1 MATPIRKKRNFKALQ
16 LSSPS
21 SPVSPIVVAPP
32 EPVPAPAPAPAPTAA
47 PAPSVAP
54 LMPTRQAPAP
64 GGKRRP
70 PPMTL
75 KAPKIPTN
83 PAPVETGGQLLT
95 VVSGSSSAPNTA
107 SPMGST
113 RRSTYATLSNTL
125 ANLDINAETK
135 YDLRNEDLKEMQEL
149 GQGNGGSVKKVRAH
163 PHRHYNGEKGP
174 CSLLPTAFDD
184 ADRCQVVLIDAK
196 PAVRKQILREL
207 QIMHNCHSKY
217 IISFY
222 GAYLADP
229 NICICMEFMDKGSL
243 DGIYKK
249 IGAID
254 IDIVGKVALAVLEG
268 LTYLYDVHRI
278 IHRDIKPSNILCNS
292 QGDIKI
298 CDFGVSGE
306 LINSIAD
313 TFVGTSTYMSPERIQ
328 GAQYT
333 VKSDV
338 WSLGISLIELA
349 LGRFPFS
356 ESDDDSD
363 SDLSEFENT
372 LSPARPGSMGSIA
385 ALSLPQSRKDRKSA
399 AAKKDRRK
407 SKGVSLQGGG
417 MTMSILELLQHIVNE
432 PAPRLTP
439 EGSYAKGFI
448 GTSTRIPSS
457 NHEWIK
463 HAKRSKIDVEE
474 WANTF

>member
-1 MATPIRKKRNFKALQ
+1 M
-16 LSSPS
+16 
-21 SPVSPIVVAPP
+21 
-32 EPVPAPAPAPAPTAA
+32 
-47 PAPSVAP
+47 
-54 LMPTRQAPAP
+54 
-64 GGKRRP
+64 
-70 PPMTL
+70 
-75 KAPKIPTN
+75 
-83 PAPVETGGQLLT
+83 
-95 VVSGSSSAPNTA
+95 
-107 SPMGST
+107 
-113 RRSTYATLSNTL
+113 
-125 ANLDINAETK
+125 NAEIK
-135 YDLRNEDLKEMQEL
+135 FDLRNEDLKDLQEL
-149 GQGNGGSVKKVRAH
+149 GQGNGGSVKKVEH
-163 PHRHYNGEKGP
+163 V
-174 CSLLPTAFDD
+174 PTSTIMAKKI
-184 ADRCQVVLIDAK
+184 VLIDAK
-196 PAVRKQILREL
+196 PSVRKQILREL
-207 QIMHNCHSKY
+207 QIMHNCNSKF

-222 GAYLADP
+222 GAFLADP

-254 IDIVGKVALAVLEG
+254 IDVVGKVALAVLEG

-278 IHRDIKPSNILCNS
+278 IHRDIKPSNILFNS
-292 QGDIKI
+292 RGDIKI

-356 ESDDDSD
+356 ESESDD
-363 SDLSEFENT
+363 SDLSDFEST

-385 ALSLPQSRKDRKSA
+385 ALSLPKSRKDK
-399 AAKKDRRK
+399 AKKDKRK

-439 EGSYAKGFI
+439 EGRFPPEAESFVDSCLLKDPDMRKTPKDLLSHKWIQQARASKFDLEGWA
-448 GTSTRIPSS
+448 ST
-457 NHEWIK
+457 
-463 HAKRSKIDVEE
+463 
-474 WANTF
+474 F

>member
-1 MATPIRKKRNFKALQ
+1 MSAAAGPVRKKRNFKALQ
-16 LSSPS
+16 LDVAAKSPPSPS
-21 SPVSPIVVAPP
+21 ES
-32 EPVPAPAPAPAPTAA
+32 EPVAARRVAPAPA
-47 PAPSVAP
+47 
-54 LMPTRQAPAP
+54 
-64 GGKRRP
+64 GKKRP

-75 KAPKIPTN
+75 KAPKIPNRATTPAEGGEIGTLTVDIPN
-83 PAPVETGGQLLT
+83 EPAP
-95 VVSGSSSAPNTA
+95 PTA
-107 SPMGST
+107 SISASEN
-113 RRSTYATLSNTL
+113 RSNYHNTLSSTL
-125 ANLDINAETK
+125 ASLDLNSERK
-135 YDLRNEDLKEMQEL
+135 YDLRNEDLRDMQEL
-149 GQGNGGSVKKVRAH
+149 GQGNGGSVKKVEH
-163 PHRHYNGEKGP
+163 V
-174 CSLLPTAFDD
+174 PTGTIMAKKI
-184 ADRCQVVLIDAK
+184 VLIDAK
-196 PAVRKQILREL
+196 PSVRKQILREL
-207 QIMHNCHSKY
+207 QIMHDCNSEY

-222 GAYLADP
+222 GAFISDP
-229 NICICMEFMDKGSL
+229 NICICMEYMDKGSL

-254 IDIVGKVALAVLEG
+254 IDVVAKVALAVLEG

-278 IHRDIKPSNILCNS
+278 IHRDIKPSNILFNS
-292 QGDIKI
+292 RGQIKI

-356 ESDDDSD
+356 DSDDDSD
-363 SDLSEFENT
+363 LSDFEGT
-372 LSPARPGSMGSIA
+372 LSPSHP
-385 ALSLPQSRKDRKSA
+385 LPPKRTPIERD
-399 AAKKDRRK
+399 KKKKRK

-439 EGSYAKGFI
+439 EGRFPKEAEEFVDSCLLKDPDARKTPKDLLKHTWVEHAR
-448 GTSTRIPSS
+448 TS
-457 NHEWIK
+457 NFDLE
-463 HAKRSKIDVEE
+463 A
-474 WANTF
+474 WASTF

>member
-16 LSSPS
+16 LTTAS
-21 SPVSPIVVAPP
+21 APQI
-32 EPVPAPAPAPAPTAA
+32 ADTAA
-47 PAPSVAP
+47 QPI
-54 LMPTRQAPAP
+54 PTRQAPPAS
-64 GGKRRP
+64 GKKRP

-75 KAPKIPTN
+75 KAPKLPPSTTSATIEDGN
-83 PAPVETGGQLLT
+83 LLT
-95 VVSGSSSAPNTA
+95 VQSSSTSAPNTA
-107 SPMGST
+107 VTPSAK
-113 RRSTYATLSNTL
+113 RNTYHTTLSNTL
-125 ANLDINAETK
+125 AILDSNAEVK
-135 YDLRNEDLKEMQEL
+135 YDLRNEDLKDLQEL
-149 GQGNGGSVKKVRAH
+149 GQGNGGSVKKVEH
-163 PHRHYNGEKGP
+163 T
-174 CSLLPTAFDD
+174 PTGTIMAKK
-184 ADRCQVVLIDAK
+184 ARILEIVLIDAK
-196 PAVRKQILREL
+196 PSVRKQILREL
-207 QIMHNCHSKY
+207 QIMHDCNSRY
-217 IISFY
+217 IVSFY

-229 NICICMEFMDKGSL
+229 NICICMEFSDKGSL

-254 IDIVGKVALAVLEG
+254 IDIVGQVALAVLEG

-278 IHRDIKPSNILCNS
+278 IHRDIKPSNMLCNS
-292 QGDIKI
+292 KGEIKI

-349 LGRFPFS
+349 LGRFPFAES
-356 ESDDDSD
+356 ESDD
-363 SDLSEFENT
+363 SDLSDLEGT
-372 LSPARPGSMGSIA
+372 LSPARPGSMGSIV
-385 ALSLPQSRKDRKSA
+385 ALSLPPRQKIPKSGT
-399 AAKKDRRK
+399 AKKDKRK

-432 PAPRLTP
+432 PAPKLTP
-439 EGSYAKGFI
+439 EGRFPNEAEEFIDSCLLKDPDVRKTPKELLNYTWIEQAKA
-448 GTSTRIPSS
+448 ST
-457 NHEWIK
+457 
-463 HAKRSKIDVEE
+463 IDVEA